1 MRPPWMDPDVPGPTA
16 LCVTDAAARFAHE
29 WALLISGGGDV
40 HATNVAAKSAAEWC
54 GRCDVVAACLSFAQS
69 FEGLR
74 ESAGRGGVYGGLS
87 PTERASRARDGM
99 PRTERVDEPSGSIR
113 IGDCVICGG
122 QFETFLHHKTTCSEA
137 CKAER
142 VRRTSAEHRRAKRA
156 REKADA

>member
-1 MRPPWMDPDVPGPTA
+1 MRPAWMDPDEPGPTA

-69 FEGLR
+69 FEGVR
-74 ESAGRGGVYGGLS
+74 ESAGRGGVYGGLG
-87 PTERASRARDGM
+87 PTERASRARKDM
-99 PRTERVDEPSGSIR
+99 PPAERVAGSDGSLR
-113 IGDCVICGG
+113 VGRCVICGD
-122 QFETFLHHKTTCSEA
+122 QFETLLHHKTTCSEA
-137 CKAER
+137 CKTER
-142 VRRTSAEHRRAKRA
+142 IRRTSAEHRRAKRA